1 MNTHPSTLKSI
12 TWCMTLAAVLLLAN
26 TGLAAQ
32 QLPPEVAQW
41 GYADTIFVNGKVVS
55 MDDASTS
62 TNVGNVYQ
70 AIAVKEDSV

>member
-1 MNTHPSTLKSI
+1 MNTHPSTRTTI
-12 TWCMTLAAVLLLAN
+12 TVCMTLAAVLLLASSQ
-26 TGLAAQ
+26 LAAQ
-32 QLPPEVAQW
+32 QVPPEVAQW

-70 AIAVKEDSV
+70 LLQSKATRS